1 VQQAR
6 QLQDGYYRSA
16 AWRSGYEW
24 RMDDAM
30 ALASGATTAEADAAA
45 AAAVPHYSWQD
56 TATARAFIEANKKLE
71 ERKARILA
79 GEILDDPANGT
90 GTTAATSQQ
99 QRRQT
104 PSQQQQQQS
113 QQPVSPSQAASNP
126 SNRVPDSLDQF
137 HAEATTS
144 GSNGH
149 VSPFHQTQQP
159 QQQQFQNS
167 GFGDQQQFSNNGYQ
181 LTHFGGG
188 GNFGTS
194 NGASTTRSTRRR
206 NAGEP
211 VAVLAGVPVT
221 ARQFQR
227 PNETAASRTLA
238 AQGAL
243 TARSR
248 APVRSTDGANFQLRG
263 AGALP
268 THRATTHGTL
278 MRLAA
283 TSQSHNGASKGVI
296 AQDPLAHQSNWDLSS
311 WGADVQRNLARA
323 KGTLATQRPQPAG
336 TR

>member
-1 VQQAR
+1 
-6 QLQDGYYRSA
+6 
-16 AWRSGYEW
+16 
-24 RMDDAM
+24 MDDAM

-79 GEILDDPANGT
+79 GEVLDDAADANGAS
-90 GTTAATSQQ
+90 AAISQQ

-104 PSQQQQQQS
+104 PSQQQQS
-113 QQPVSPSQAASNP
+113 QLPTSASLAASNSSTTQQ
-126 SNRVPDSLDQF
+126 SNRMPDSLDKF
-137 HAEATTS
+137 HAEATI

-149 VSPFHQTQQP
+149 VSRFNQTQQQ
-159 QQQQFQNS
+159 QQQQFSHN
-167 GFGDQQQFSNNGYQ
+167 GFQ
-181 LTHFGGG
+181 LTQFGGG
-188 GNFGTS
+188 DSFGMS
-194 NGASTTRSTRRR
+194 NGASTARSTRRR

-248 APVRSTDGANFQLRG
+248 APVRSTGGANFQLRG

-283 TSQSHNGASKGVI
+283 GATQSPNGRSGRIVV
-296 AQDPLAHQSNWDLSS
+296 QDPLAHQSNWDLSS
-311 WGADVQRNLARA
+311 WGADVQRNLAGA
-323 KGTLATQRPQPAG
+323 KGTLATQRPRPAG